1 MNKFIVLQKSLSRNM
16 GIQEKIF
23 AVRCLVVNS
32 QISKL
37 FLHMLDTVLNAMEC
51 KDEPTIN
58 SAHSLWRVRSMWA
71 DQKKKKKV
79 IKKKRNCSRGQARA
93 EVGTY
98 QRKR

>member
-1 MNKFIVLQKSLSRNM
+1 MNKFIVLQKSLSRNI

-37 FLHMLDTVLNAMEC
+37 FLHMLDAVLNAMEC

-58 SAHSLWRVRSMWA
+58 SAHSLWRVRSMWV
-71 DQKKKKKV
+71 DQKKKKSD
-79 IKKKRNCSRGQARA
+79 KKEK
-93 EVGTY
+93 ELL
-98 QRKR
+98 

>member
-1 MNKFIVLQKSLSRNM
+1 M

-37 FLHMLDTVLNAMEC
+37 FLHMLDAVQNAMEC

-58 SAHSLWRVRSMWA
+58 SAHSLWSVRSMWA
-71 DQKKKKKV
+71 DQKKKKV
-79 IKKKRNCSRGQARA
+79 IKKKRNCSRGQVRA